1 MAYPF
6 PAKEHRIY
14 KNTTLNSVFVS
25 LDYRHRENSF
35 FDKDFYSRLDAYTS
49 KNFSLEVDHQLF
61 DKAFQIRNDKN
72 GAVLMFFNGILLLA
86 IDKDRYVS
94 FNDSA
99 ISQIHKMK
107 GFVSDV
113 LCEERVKRANI
124 RKLNIWQVQD
134 VKNDASKIL
143 GDMVNH
149 IFSKDL
155 LASNAEQNVDADEKG
170 IIKKYVWEE
179 EELNEKVTVR
189 IAFVKVSGKDDAY
202 NLVLDTDLEIMP
214 ERGLPLNGL
223 TELLKERNCVLFNAY
238 HWCVREEVI
247 KQMEEA

>member
-6 PAKEHRIY
+6 PVKEHRIY
-14 KNTTLNSVFVS
+14 KNTTLSGVFVS

-35 FDKDFYSRLDAYTS
+35 FDKEFYSRLDAYTS
-49 KNFSLEVDHQLF
+49 KNFSLTVDHQLF

-72 GAVLMFFNGILLLA
+72 GAVLMFFNGTLLLGL
-86 IDKDRYVS
+86 DKDRYVS

-107 GFVSDV
+107 LFVSDV

-134 VKNDASKIL
+134 VKNDAGKIL
-143 GDMVNH
+143 GDMMTH
-149 IFSKDL
+149 IFSDAL
-155 LASNAEQNVDADEKG
+155 LTSKAEQHIEADEKG
-170 IIKKYVWEE
+170 VIRKYVWEE

-189 IAFVKVSGKDDAY
+189 IAFVKVNGKADAY
-202 NLVLDTDLEIMP
+202 NLVFDTDLEIMP
-214 ERGLPLNGL
+214 ERGLTLEGL
-223 TELLKERNCVLFNAY
+223 TELLKERNSVLFNAY

-247 KQMEEA
+247 KQMQEA